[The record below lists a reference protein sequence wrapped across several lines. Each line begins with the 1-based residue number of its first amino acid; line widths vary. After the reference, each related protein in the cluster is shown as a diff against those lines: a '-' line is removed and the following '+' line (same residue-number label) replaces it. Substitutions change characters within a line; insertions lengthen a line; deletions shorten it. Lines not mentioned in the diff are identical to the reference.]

1 MKSMYPKNGRVILHV
16 DANAFYASVETAH
29 DPSLEGKALAIAVD
43 PKERRGIIVT
53 CNYQARSRGVYTT
66 MTVWEAK
73 RKCPE
78 LIVRKPN
85 FPLYREVS
93 AQMFEFLSTI
103 SPLIEPASID
113 EGYVDITDC
122 YEMGAPL
129 DMATYIQ
136 RELLE
141 QYKIPVSIGIA
152 PNKFLAKTASD
163 MKKPL
168 GITVLRK
175 RDIPSLLWARPVSDM
190 HGIGEKT
197 AEKLSGI
204 HIYTIEDLAKADD
217 AALKSTLGVNGI
229 RLKNRANGIDDRQ
242 VDPESIN
249 QFKSIGNSTTLPA
262 DVTDEHAA
270 LEIIQRLSET
280 VSARMKRKE
289 VVSSTIQIMLKYS
302 DRKLI
307 TRSRSL
313 HNPIVESSA
322 IFQSAA
328 QLFTKNW
335 NGDPLRLIGVTA
347 MNVEV
352 RNDALKQLDLFSFEE
367 EAKQEPLIQTM
378 EKLNEKYGDNFIR
391 RGFDRNTSRSKGIRD
406 DIENRFNKGK

>member
-29 DPSLEGKALAIAVD
+29 DPSLEGKALAIAGD

-129 DMATYIQ
+129 DIATYIQ

-197 AEKLSGI
+197 AEKLSTL

-217 AALKSTLGVNGI
+217 ASLKSTLGVNGI
-229 RLKNRANGIDDRQ
+229 RLKNRANGVDDRQ
-242 VDPESIN
+242 VDPESIH

-313 HNPIVESSA
+313 PNPIVEASA

-347 MNVEV
+347 MNVEAKH
-352 RNDALKQLDLFSFEE
+352 DALKQLDLFSFEE
-367 EAKQEPLIQTM
+367 EAKQEPLLKTM

-391 RGFDRNTSRSKGIRD
+391 RGFDRNTNRSKGIRD